1 MFEVDVHVIGDV
13 CFVRDEALGV
23 LMGGIY
29 IYICTDA
36 LLVIWLW
43 SGNIWAFISFVT
55 IVTVCYSLSSSK
67 ALFA

>member
-36 LLVIWLW
+36 LLVI
-43 SGNIWAFISFVT
+43 
-55 IVTVCYSLSSSK
+55 
-67 ALFA
+67 